1 LYIFVKTYAMAYQ
14 VVLTPAELI
23 LVEEKK
29 RKEKDAKL
37 LRRYQCLSLL
47 HDQYPKKEVARIL
60 NVNIDTVTDWVK
72 LYIKEGL
79 PSIGLLKYDGRR
91 PSALDSI
98 KEDITAYVKK
108 ENINNLAEL
117 QKIIQK
123 KHHLTIEH
131 SWLSRYCKK
140 NSISLIKR
148 QD

>member
-1 LYIFVKTYAMAYQ
+1 MAYQ
-14 VVLTPAELI
+14 VVLSPAELAI
-23 LVEEKK
+23 VKEKK

-79 PSIGLLKYDGRR
+79 PSVGVLKYEGRR
-91 PSALDSI
+91 PSVLDGI
-98 KEDITAYVKK
+98 KEQITAYIKK
-108 ENINNLAEL
+108 ENISSLSEL
-117 QKIIQK
+117 QTMIAK
-123 KHHLTIEH
+123 KHQLKIEH

-140 NSISLIKR
+140 NFISLIKK

>member
-1 LYIFVKTYAMAYQ
+1 MAYQ
-14 VVLTPAELI
+14 VVLTPAELTI
-23 LVEEKK
+23 VKEKK

-60 NVNIDTVTDWVK
+60 NVNIDTITDWVK

-79 PSIGLLKYDGRR
+79 PSIGLLKYEGRR

-98 KEDITAYVKK
+98 REQITDYVKK
-108 ENINNLAEL
+108 GNISTLSEL
-117 QKIIQK
+117 QTMIEK
-123 KHHLTIEH
+123 KHHLKIEH

-140 NSISLIKR
+140 NFISLIKK

>member
-1 LYIFVKTYAMAYQ
+1 MYIWVKYTMAYQ
-14 VVLTPAELI
+14 VVLTPSEQAI
-23 LVEEKK
+23 VKEKK
-29 RKEKDAKL
+29 RKEKDAKI

-79 PSIGLLKYDGRR
+79 PSIGLLKYEGRR

-98 KEDITAYVKK
+98 KEEITAYVKK
-108 ENINNLAEL
+108 ENISNLAEL
-117 QKIIQK
+117 QMMIEK
-123 KHHLTIEH
+123 KHHLKIEH

-140 NSISLIKR
+140 NFISLIKK
-148 QD
+148 QG

>member
-1 LYIFVKTYAMAYQ
+1 MAYQ
-14 VVLTPAELI
+14 VVLSPAELAI
-23 LVEEKK
+23 VKEKK

-79 PSIGLLKYDGRR
+79 PSVGVLKYEGRR
-91 PSALDSI
+91 PSVLDGI
-98 KEDITAYVKK
+98 KEQITAYIKK
-108 ENINNLAEL
+108 ENISSLSEL
-117 QKIIQK
+117 QTMIAK
-123 KHHLTIEH
+123 KHQLKIEH

-140 NSISLIKR
+140 NFISLIKK
-148 QD
+148 QG